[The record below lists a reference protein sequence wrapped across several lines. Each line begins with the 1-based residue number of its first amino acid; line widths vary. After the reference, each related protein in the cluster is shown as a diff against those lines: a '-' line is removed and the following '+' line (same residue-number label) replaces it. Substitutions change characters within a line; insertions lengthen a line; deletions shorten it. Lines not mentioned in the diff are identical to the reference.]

1 MEVKLAKPH
10 TNSFNKELNRK
21 QIRHL
26 DMFNY
31 LTDQIGIFI
40 FNDQSLYFNQTLQKF
55 SKDLI
60 SLFPLVNIGHS
71 STYI

>member
-1 MEVKLAKPH
+1 MEVKLAKPQ
-10 TNSFNKELNRK
+10 TNSINKELNRK
-21 QIRHL
+21 QIRQL

-40 FNDQSLYFNQTLQKF
+40 FNDQSLYFNQEIQTF
-55 SKDLI
+55 SDDLI
-60 SLFPLVNIGHS
+60 NLFPKENINK

>member
-40 FNDQSLYFNQTLQKF
+40 FNDQSLYFNQEIQTF
-55 SKDLI
+55 SDDLI
-60 SLFPLVNIGHS
+60 NLFPKENINK